1 MTEMEK
7 LHGSVNFKKGENAD
21 VDYTNFIDAKTP
33 S

>member
-1 MTEMEK
+1 MREMEK

-21 VDYTNFIDAKTP
+21 VDYTNFIDAKTL